1 MPPERIQK
9 VLSRVGLASR
19 REAEDWIR
27 EGRVSVNGQVAS
39 LGDRA
44 DPEKD
49 AVKVDGKRIRPPAAE
64 RTYLLLNKPKGY
76 VTTMSDPERRD
87 TVMDLVPGTLRAGV
101 RPVGRLDVGT
111 EGLLLLTDD
120 GDLARDVTHPSIG
133 CAKEYS
139 VKVSGV
145 PSEKD
150 LERLR
155 RGIVLDGIRTRSCEI
170 DPIRTTAG
178 RGEGNAWFRVT
189 LREGRSRQIRRMFE
203 VIGHQ
208 VSKLKRVAI
217 GPIRDEELPPG
228 RLRRLTGAE
237 VAALKASLAAGPKS
251 GEKPPAR
258 SPRPGPRGGHERPRR
273 ADERRGAPEDGRAA
287 VAAVAAVAPPRR
299 PRAPARTR

>member
-1 MPPERIQK
+1 MPAERIQK
-9 VLSRVGLASR
+9 VLSRAGLASR
-19 REAEDWIR
+19 REAEEWIR

-49 AVKVDGKRIRPPAAE
+49 SVKVDGKRVRPPAAE

-120 GDLARDVTHPSIG
+120 GDLARDVTHPSVG

-145 PSEKD
+145 PSERD

-155 RGIVLDGIRTRSCEI
+155 RGIVLDGIRTRSCQIE
-170 DPIRTTAG
+170 PIRTTAG

-203 VIGHQ
+203 VVGHQ

-217 GPIRDEELPPG
+217 GPLRDEELPPG
-228 RLRRLTGAE
+228 RIRRLTAAE
-237 VAALKASLAAGPKS
+237 VASLKASLAGAPDRA
-251 GEKPPAR
+251 EPPAAR
-258 SPRPGPRGGHERPRR
+258 LARPRPRGERPRR
-273 ADERRGAPEDGRAA
+273 ADERRGAPDDART
-287 VAAVAAVAPPRR
+287 
-299 PRAPARTR
+299 APARRTAPPSRRGRSR

>member
-1 MPPERIQK
+1 MPAERLQK

-19 REAEDWIR
+19 REAEEWIR
-27 EGRVSVNGQVAS
+27 EGRVSVNGVVAS
-39 LGDRA
+39 IGDRA

-49 AVKVDGKRIRPPAAE
+49 AVKVDGRRIRPPAAE

-76 VTTMSDPERRD
+76 VTTMSDPQRRD

-120 GDLARDVTHPSIG
+120 GDLARDVTHPSVG

-145 PSEKD
+145 PGEKD
-150 LERLR
+150 LDRLR

-170 DPIRTTAG
+170 EPIRTTAG
-178 RGEGNAWFRVT
+178 RGEGNAWYRVT

-217 GPIRDEELPPG
+217 GPIRDEALPPG
-228 RLRRLTGAE
+228 RLRRLTAAE
-237 VAALKASLAAGPKS
+237 VAALRASLAAGAGS
-251 GEKPPAR
+251 GEKTPVATL
-258 SPRPGPRGGHERPRR
+258 RPGARRERPRR
-273 ADERRGAPEDGRAA
+273 ADERRGAPEDAHSAGA
-287 VAAVAAVAPPRR
+287 APPR
-299 PRAPARTR
+299 PRGPARRP

>member
-1 MPPERIQK
+1 M
-9 VLSRVGLASR
+9 
-19 REAEDWIR
+19 
-27 EGRVSVNGQVAS
+27 NGQVAS

-237 VAALKASLAAGPKS
+237 VAALKASLAAGPQS

-258 SPRPGPRGGHERPRR
+258 SPRPGPRRERPRR

-287 VAAVAAVAPPRR
+287 VAAVAPPRR

>member
-1 MPPERIQK
+1 MSGPERLQK

-27 EGRVSVNGQVAS
+27 AGRVSVNGQVAS

-44 DPEKD
+44 DPEND
-49 AVKVDGKRIRPPAAE
+49 AVKVDGKRIRRPAAD

-120 GDLARDVTHPSIG
+120 GDLARDVTHPSVG

-170 DPIRTTAG
+170 APIRTTGG

-217 GPIRDEELPPG
+217 GPIRDDELPPG
-228 RLRRLTGAE
+228 RLRRLTAAE
-237 VAALKASLAAGPKS
+237 VALLKASLAPGTGS
-251 GEKPPAR
+251 GGKPPAKA
-258 SPRPGPRGGHERPRR
+258 PRPSARGERPRR
-273 ADERRGAPEDGRAA
+273 ADERRGAPEDGRAPA
-287 VAAVAAVAPPRR
+287 GPPRR
-299 PRAPARTR
+299 QRAPARSR